1 MLIPN
6 VKIDGFFG
14 ILTILFTVGF
24 CIFFVVSGI
33 FFVRQSFK
41 YRCNLLCKISSI
53 GLLIS
58 TILVD
63 LGMLNILF
71 NFAPDTKT
79 ETSLV
84 NVLGLIGMFTIF
96 IFEIMF
102 SLSFNSMQLPDPK
115 SGRKSKTN

>member
-14 ILTILFTVGF
+14 ILTILFTVCF

-63 LGMLNILF
+63 LGMMNILF

-84 NVLGLIGMFTIF
+84 NVLGLVGMFTIF

-102 SLSFNSMQLPDPK
+102 VLSFNSMQLPDSK
-115 SGRKSKTN
+115 SERKSKTN

>member
-33 FFVRQSFK
+33 FFVKQSFK

>member
-63 LGMLNILF
+63 LGMMNILF

-84 NVLGLIGMFTIF
+84 NVLGLVGMFAIF

-102 SLSFNSMQLPDPK
+102 SLSFNSMQLPDSK